1 VKSKFI
7 VYRDKEYPTSWIS
20 HEHAEEIANYLK
32 GKGFNVCGAKA
43 LRDWMKKVIT
53 EGTKDTVV
61 VFAQDVAPDTV
72 FDDKGANALIR
83 QYLDFGGRIV
93 WMGDIPFYWM
103 GRASGKKELRVDS
116 CISILSV
123 IPVFVYAPRG
133 PVSIATEYYRWG
145 LKSVWSSLRP
155 IVFDKKIMER
165 VKFLATSEALVAKL
179 LMQYERR
186 GLVNKLKKIPKYIKS
201 VSIGEIGIELS
212 KPGKEKELLEFYEEY
227 ASAWFKNFNKNEP
240 NSGFVRIWDFSPR
253 VITDTMKKE
262 LYKVTTYRPIFK
274 R

>member
-1 VKSKFI
+1 
-7 VYRDKEYPTSWIS
+7 
-20 HEHAEEIANYLK
+20 
-32 GKGFNVCGAKA
+32 
-43 LRDWMKKVIT
+43 
-53 EGTKDTVV
+53 
-61 VFAQDVAPDTV
+61 
-72 FDDKGANALIR
+72 
-83 QYLDFGGRIV
+83 
-93 WMGDIPFYWM
+93 
-103 GRASGKKELRVDS
+103 
-116 CISILSV
+116 
-123 IPVFVYAPRG
+123 
-133 PVSIATEYYRWG
+133 
-145 LKSVWSSLRP
+145 
-155 IVFDKKIMER
+155 MER

-179 LMQYERR
+179 LMQYERC